1 MSAQVAFDTRLEYQ
15 RCTLLNRRKL
25 TCGETA
31 ALAFNPRPTGF
42 NMQQSLRPTRSGL
55 GEWISRVQHVVDQ
68 GRRISEGV
76 DMRKLALLMT
86 AGAMLAGSVISSALA
101 QETIKIGV
109 NEPLTGAFAASGN
122 YVTNGAKIAADEIN
136 AKGGVLGKKIELV
149 IEDNKSNPTE
159 AASVAEK
166 LMVRDKVPVMMG
178 AWGSSLTLA
187 VMPKLMEYKVPMLV
201 ETSSSGKIT
210 TSGNPYIFR
219 ISPPS
224 AVEAVAF
231 AKIVDN
237 LHIKKADFL
246 VINNDWG
253 LGTAQ
258 DFGKMFKEHRI
269 EVGLVEKMD
278 QSAQDMSAQLA
289 KFKASDADTLIITS
303 AVEQLTLVFKQAAAL
318 GLKKQMITTGGSQN
332 PDQLIDQAGTAVNGT
347 LHLTTF
353 APSGP
358 ESSPDPRA
366 AKSFIA
372 EWKKRGFQF
381 AGVTE
386 SFRGYDGIRTI
397 AAAIQKAGKAAPE
410 SIRAAFWQLDIPG
423 LNEKIK
429 FTKAGPAGKE
439 SGQSIPTV
447 YLIKIENGKVVIP
460 KV

>member
-1 MSAQVAFDTRLEYQ
+1 MKKFAVVTAGLSA
-15 RCTLLNRRKL
+15 
-25 TCGETA
+25 A
-31 ALAFNPRPTGF
+31 ALAG
-42 NMQQSLRPTRSGL
+42 SLIT
-55 GEWISRVQHVVDQ
+55 
-68 GRRISEGV
+68 
-76 DMRKLALLMT
+76 
-86 AGAMLAGSVISSALA
+86 SAAA
-101 QETIKIGV
+101 QTIKIGV

-122 YVTNGAKIAADEIN
+122 YVTDGAKIAADEIN
-136 AKGGVLGKKIELV
+136 AKGGVLGQKIELV

-224 AVEAVAF
+224 AVEAAAF
-231 AKIVDN
+231 SKIIDK

-258 DFGKMFKEHRI
+258 DFGKMFKEHGI
-269 EVGLVEKMD
+269 TVGLVETMD

-289 KFKASDADTLIITS
+289 KFKASDADTLIVTS

-318 GLKKQMITTGGSQN
+318 GLKKQIITTGGSQN
-332 PDQLIDQAGTAVNGT
+332 PDQLIDQAGGSVNGT
-347 LHLTTF
+347 MHLTFF
-353 APSGP
+353 APWAP
-358 ESSPDPRA
+358 EASPDPQA
-366 AKSFIA
+366 TKNFIA
-372 EWKKRGFQF
+372 EWKKRGLPF

-386 SFRGYDGIRTI
+386 SFRGYDGIKTI
-397 AAAIQKAGKAAPE
+397 AAAIQKAGKADPE
-410 SIRAAFWQLDIPG
+410 AIRAALWQLDITG
-423 LNEKIK
+423 LNGKIK
-429 FTKAGPAGKE
+429 FIKAGPEGKE

-460 KV
+460 QG